1 MKVLLKK
8 SLLLVR
14 IALLCP
20 AFSWGAASP
29 VPGHNN
35 ELSFNPDFLE
45 LSDGN
50 NAKNI
55 DLSYFMNASGAAPG
69 EYTVDVIMNG
79 KIVDSQI
86 KIDFT
91 EQDNELTARLTP
103 QQLERWGIDTNK
115 LSVSSPSAYQQNIA
129 YIIQGATE
137 KFDANNQKL
146 ILNIPQSYLKPQ
158 DWLSTPPHLW
168 DEGMPALMVN
178 YLFNGIKQN
187 NNGYGSRS
195 QFLSLDSSLNL
206 GGWRLRHNGNWS
218 TNSYNKESHWQPVSV
233 YLQHD
238 YSFLQGGQFTV
249 GQTST
254 DGAIFDSFPFEG
266 AQFSSDDGM
275 IAPEL
280 SQYSPVVRGIAYS
293 QAQVSV
299 KQNGVV
305 IYQKNVPP
313 GPFELRDFNQIFT
326 GDLEVEIREADGTIR
341 HFTQATAVL
350 PILQR
355 QGRLRYNLAFG
366 KYRSSSTLNNSVSEP
381 QFVQSS
387 AAIGLPDEYTFYGG
401 GIKAD
406 NYAAVLLGLGKYSD
420 FFGAF
425 SLDVTHARS
434 QFSQNYKSFGK
445 QQGQS

>member
-218 TNSYNKESHWQPVSV
+218 TNSVMTPTY
-233 YLQHD
+233 
-238 YSFLQGGQFTV
+238 
-249 GQTST
+249 
-254 DGAIFDSFPFEG
+254 
-266 AQFSSDDGM
+266 
-275 IAPEL
+275 
-280 SQYSPVVRGIAYS
+280 
-293 QAQVSV
+293 
-299 KQNGVV
+299 
-305 IYQKNVPP
+305 
-313 GPFELRDFNQIFT
+313 
-326 GDLEVEIREADGTIR
+326 
-341 HFTQATAVL
+341 
-350 PILQR
+350 
-355 QGRLRYNLAFG
+355 
-366 KYRSSSTLNNSVSEP
+366 
-381 QFVQSS
+381 
-387 AAIGLPDEYTFYGG
+387 
-401 GIKAD
+401 
-406 NYAAVLLGLGKYSD
+406 
-420 FFGAF
+420 
-425 SLDVTHARS
+425 
-434 QFSQNYKSFGK
+434 
-445 QQGQS
+445 

>member
-1 MKVLLKK
+1 MKGSLKK
-8 SLLLVR
+8 SLLLLR
-14 IALLCP
+14 ITIICP
-20 AFSWGAASP
+20 VFSCAAVSP
-29 VPGHNN
+29 SPDNSHRF
-35 ELSFNPDFLE
+35 SFNPDFLQ
-45 LSDGN
+45 LSDGD

-55 DLSYFMNASGAAPG
+55 DLNYFANASGAAPG
-69 EYTVDVIMNG
+69 EYTVDVVMNG
-79 KIVDSQI
+79 ELVDRQI
-86 KIDFT
+86 KIDFFA
-91 EQDNELTARLTP
+91 QDNKLNARLTP

-293 QAQVSV
+293 QAQV
-299 KQNGVV
+299 
-305 IYQKNVPP
+305 
-313 GPFELRDFNQIFT
+313 
-326 GDLEVEIREADGTIR
+326 
-341 HFTQATAVL
+341 
-350 PILQR
+350 
-355 QGRLRYNLAFG
+355 
-366 KYRSSSTLNNSVSEP
+366 
-381 QFVQSS
+381 
-387 AAIGLPDEYTFYGG
+387 
-401 GIKAD
+401 
-406 NYAAVLLGLGKYSD
+406 
-420 FFGAF
+420 
-425 SLDVTHARS
+425 
-434 QFSQNYKSFGK
+434 
-445 QQGQS
+445 

>member
-1 MKVLLKK
+1 
-8 SLLLVR
+8 
-14 IALLCP
+14 
-20 AFSWGAASP
+20 
-29 VPGHNN
+29 
-35 ELSFNPDFLE
+35 
-45 LSDGN
+45 
-50 NAKNI
+50 
-55 DLSYFMNASGAAPG
+55 
-69 EYTVDVIMNG
+69 
-79 KIVDSQI
+79 
-86 KIDFT
+86 
-91 EQDNELTARLTP
+91 
-103 QQLERWGIDTNK
+103 
-115 LSVSSPSAYQQNIA
+115 
-129 YIIQGATE
+129 
-137 KFDANNQKL
+137 
-146 ILNIPQSYLKPQ
+146 
-158 DWLSTPPHLW
+158 
-168 DEGMPALMVN
+168 
-178 YLFNGIKQN
+178 
-187 NNGYGSRS
+187 
-195 QFLSLDSSLNL
+195 
-206 GGWRLRHNGNWS
+206 
-218 TNSYNKESHWQPVSV
+218 
-233 YLQHD
+233 
-238 YSFLQGGQFTV
+238 
-249 GQTST
+249 
-254 DGAIFDSFPFEG
+254 
-266 AQFSSDDGM
+266 M

-387 AAIGLPDEYTFYGG
+387 AAIGLPYEYTFYGG

-425 SLDVTHARS
+425 SLDVTHNVCSLTIFAEL
-434 QFSQNYKSFGK
+434 
-445 QQGQS
+445 